1 MQDDNIQDVLL
12 MLLSVMQDDN
22 IQDVLLML
30 LTLLSV
36 MQDDNIQDVL
46 VLLVELMAQHP
57 ASMVPAFDRKNGVST
72 VFKLLASQKEDIRL
86 LALRLLGFFLMRSTY
101 R

>member
-1 MQDDNIQDVLL
+1 MVMQNDNIQDVLL
-12 MLLSVMQDDN
+12 M
-22 IQDVLLML
+22 
-30 LTLLSV
+30 LLSV